1 MKKGLLVILSIYLY
15 FNSFCQQQNYWQQQ
29 VDYNIDVSLI
39 DSSAS
44 LDGFISMQYH
54 NNSPDTLPFIWIHL
68 WPNAYKN
75 DRTAFSDQLLEN
87 GRKDFY
93 FSNDNK
99 KGYINRLDFKID
111 KAAATFEEHPLHQ
124 DIIKLVLNKPLLPG
138 NSIKIETAFHVQ
150 LPAYFS
156 RSGHIDHAYQVTQW
170 YPKPAVYDKKGWHEM
185 PYLDQGEFYSEFGT
199 YNVQITLPET
209 FIVAATGK
217 LKDQVVSNGM
227 KTLQYQQ
234 ENIHDFAWFA
244 DKDFIVMKDT
254 IQLKNKTIDL
264 YAYYHEANK
273 GKWKNGVEL
282 IRSAIRT
289 KSNWIGE
296 YPYDIV
302 SVVEKKGKGSG
313 GGMEYPTITLIDEP
327 ANEKSLDELIYHEVG
342 HNWFYGILASNERE
356 HPWMDEGM
364 NSYYDKRYMQET
376 YAATGSEKNA
386 TNRSFFDSRVPEDL
400 LNLLQRTF
408 ITVKKDQPIETPATE
423 FSVMNY
429 GAIAYNKTAEWMQLL
444 EKEIGKQLF
453 DSVMQTYF
461 EKWKFKHPYPE
472 DFKSVVQKTS
482 GQQLDTLFSLLNK
495 TGALTKPGK
504 KTLRLKSFFSIKET
518 DKHNYIFVA
527 PAIGYNNYDKL
538 MAGLLLHN
546 YTMPPTRFR
555 FIAAPLYATGS
566 KQFNGI
572 GNINFSTFFDKKLEK
587 VVVGLTA
594 ARFSTKQSI
603 DTSSNKLYENFH
615 KIVPSVQFYFRHKG
629 RSQVSSWIDVRS
641 YLIGQQ
647 NFDPSKFE
655 FIAGSD
661 SVVRYPTATINN
673 NSYINQLSFNL
684 QNYRVLYPYD
694 YQVKLQQGKGFY
706 RVDLTVNYF
715 FNYAKGGGLQARLF
729 AAKFGYLGNDRSTAY
744 LYQPKLLA
752 ATGDE
757 DYTYSNYFIGRS
769 AATSNPELPVK
780 NLGLAGQQVMIRD
793 GGLKLRL
800 DQYGSVQGRTENWLA
815 AVNFNTTLPDIFP
828 VKLPLKLFL
837 DVGTNAEAWKKNAA
851 TTKFLYVGGL
861 QLSLFKNILAIYAPL
876 VYSKDFKE
884 VLQTDPERNKFFKK
898 LTFSINIQHISLR
911 KLVPQLGL

>member
-1 MKKGLLVILSIYLY
+1 MKQGLLFILSIYFY
-15 FNSFCQQQNYWQQQ
+15 CNSFCQQQNYWQQQ

-54 NNSPDTLPFIWIHL
+54 NNSPDTLRFIWIHL

-99 KGYINRLDFKID
+99 KGYINRLDFTID
-111 KAAATFEEHPLHQ
+111 KATATFEEHPTHQ
-124 DIIKLVLNKPLLPG
+124 DIIKLVLNEPLLPG
-138 NSIKIETAFHVQ
+138 NSVKIETPFHVQ

-156 RSGHIDHAYQVTQW
+156 RSGHVDHAYQVTQW

-199 YNVQITLPET
+199 YEVQISLPEN

-217 LKDQVVSNGM
+217 VKNQTSSNGI
-227 KTLQYQQ
+227 KTLQYVQD
-234 ENIHDFAWFA
+234 NIHDFAWFA
-244 DKDFIVMKDT
+244 DKEFIVMKDT
-254 IQLKNKTIDL
+254 IQLKNRTIDL
-264 YAYYHEANK
+264 YSYYHSANAS
-273 GKWKNGVEL
+273 KWKNSMEL
-282 IRSAIRT
+282 MKSAILT
-289 KSNWIGE
+289 KSKWVGE

-313 GGMEYPTITLIDEP
+313 GGMEYPTITLIDEQ
-327 ANEKSLDELIYHEVG
+327 ANEKSLDEVIYHEVG
-342 HNWFYGILASNERE
+342 HNWFYGILASNERQ

-376 YAATGSEKNA
+376 YVGGIKENIGNK
-386 TNRSFFDSRVPEDL
+386 SFVESRTPDDL
-400 LNLLQRTF
+400 LSLLQRTL
-408 ITVKKDQPIETPATE
+408 ITTKKDQPIETPAAD
-423 FSVMNY
+423 FSMMNY

-453 DSVMQTYF
+453 DSVMHTYF

-472 DFKSVVQKTS
+472 DFKRVVQETS
-482 GQQLDTLFSLLNK
+482 GQQLDSLFSLLNK
-495 TGALTKPGK
+495 KGPLTKPEK
-504 KTLRLKSFFSIKET
+504 KTLRVKSFFSLKET
-518 DKHNYIFVA
+518 DNHNYIFVV
-527 PAIGYNNYDKL
+527 PAIGYNNYDKF
-538 MAGLLLHN
+538 MAGVLLHN
-546 YTMPPTRFR
+546 YTLPPTRLR
-555 FIAAPLYATGS
+555 FVAAPLYATGS

-587 VVVGLTA
+587 VVVGITA
-594 ARFSTKQSI
+594 AKFSTKQSL
-603 DTSSNKLYENFH
+603 DTNSNKLYENFH
-615 KIVPSVQFYFRHKG
+615 KVVPSVQVYFKHKP
-629 RSQVSSWIDVRS
+629 RSQVTSWIDIRS

-661 SVVRYPTATINN
+661 STVRYPTGTINN
-673 NSYINQLSFNL
+673 NSYINEMSFNL

-715 FNYAKGGGLQARLF
+715 FNYAKGGGFQARLF
-729 AAKFGYLGNDRSTAY
+729 AAKFGYLGNDRSGAY
-744 LYQPKLLA
+744 QYQPKLLA

-769 AATSNPELPVK
+769 ASTSNSELPVK
-780 NLGLAGQQVMIRD
+780 NLGLAGQQIMIRD
-793 GGLKLRL
+793 GGLKLRV

-815 AVNFNTTLPDIFP
+815 AVNFNTTIPDLFP

-837 DVGTNAEAWKKNAA
+837 DVGTNAESWKRNAA

-861 QLSLFKNILAIYAPL
+861 QLSLFRNILAIYAPL

-898 LTFSINIQHISLR
+898 LTFSINIQNISLR
-911 KLVPQLGL
+911 KLVPQLPL